1 MALLIRRPLSDLGL
15 TSILALI
22 GLVVLVCVSVLA
34 PWLLG
39 TAANQMDVLAMGQ
52 GPSAQHWLGT
62 DNLGRDILVR
72 TLVATRLSLTLAL
85 LATLMSVAIGVP
97 IGILL
102 ASAPAIIRTGGARV
116 IDAMLAFPGILLA
129 LVVTAIVGPS
139 ATGAVLAVGIANVP
153 TFARLSLVLA
163 SSTMG
168 QDYVQSA
175 RAVGLSRSQLL
186 LRHILPNVGDTLI
199 IAIATNLG
207 LSIVTIASLSFL
219 GLGVTPPDYD
229 WGGMLIEGVR
239 AIYVT
244 PLAAIAPAFGIA
256 MAGMVAAYAGE
267 AVAQLLNPRRRHRRM
282 ASASELPAQAPAL
295 AEAANGD
302 DAAALEARELRV
314 SFPGRDRWHQVV
326 RGVDITVRR
335 GEVVGIVG
343 ESGSGKS
350 LTALAI
356 SSLLPYPAQ
365 MRAAAHRIAG
375 RNPDAMPR
383 EEKDRHL
390 AENLAMVFQNP
401 MSSLNPAIRIG
412 TQLSEAVRRHRGL
425 DRLAAEAL
433 AVETLKEL
441 QVTAPQLRLRQ
452 YPHELSGGMRQRI
465 MIAMAL
471 MINPRVIVADEPTTA
486 LDVTVQREILKL
498 FKSIN
503 ERHGTAI
510 ILISHDLGVISQVC
524 DRTMV
529 MYAGRVVE
537 EGPTERLLRDPRHPY
552 TRSLLA
558 SVPHIEHG
566 PERVLRAIDGTP
578 PAFDAMPAGCS
589 FAPRCPD
596 ALERCRATDQHL
608 APAGATGR
616 VACWRH
622 DDLALEVTA

>member
-1 MALLIRRPLSDLGL
+1 MIARMRRFLSDLGL
-15 TSILALI
+15 TSALALI
-22 GLVVLVCVSVLA
+22 GLVILVIVSILA

-39 TAANQMDVLAMGQ
+39 PAANRIDVLAMGR
-52 GPSAQHWLGT
+52 GPSAEHWLGT
-62 DNLGRDILVR
+62 DNLGRDIAIR
-72 TLVATRLSLTLAL
+72 TLVATRLSLVLAL
-85 LATLMSVAIGVP
+85 QATLMSVVIAVP
-97 IGILL
+97 VGIVL
-102 ASAPAIIRTGGARV
+102 ASAPLVVRSAGARV

-139 ATGAVLAVGIANVP
+139 ATGAVLAVGIANAP

-175 RAVGLSRSQLL
+175 KAIGVSRLQLL

-244 PLAAIAPAFGIA
+244 PMAAIAPAFGIA
-256 MAGMVAAYAGE
+256 SAGMVAAYSGE
-267 AVAQLLNPRRRHRRM
+267 AVARLLNPRRRHRRTAD
-282 ASASELPAQAPAL
+282 ASQLAAEAPAPTP
-295 AEAANGD
+295 AGD
-302 DAAALEARELRV
+302 GGDAMVLEATDLRV
-314 SFPGRDRWHQVV
+314 SFPGRETWHQVV
-326 RGVDITVRR
+326 RGVDIAVRR
-335 GEVVGIVG
+335 GEVLGIVG

-356 SSLLPYPAQ
+356 SSLLPYPAHMQ
-365 MRAAAHRIAG
+365 ASAHRIAG
-375 RNPDAMPR
+375 RDPQAVPR
-383 EEKDRHL
+383 EERDRHL

-401 MSSLNPAIRIG
+401 MSSLNPAIHIG
-412 TQLSEAVRRHRGL
+412 TQLTEAARRHRGL
-425 DRLAAEAL
+425 DGMAAEAL

-441 QVTAPQLRLRQ
+441 QVSAPHLRLRQ

-471 MINPRVIVADEPTTA
+471 MVSPRIIVADEPTTA

-498 FKSIN
+498 FKAIN

-524 DRTMV
+524 DRTLV

-537 EGPTERLLRDPRHPY
+537 EGPTERLLRDTRHPY

-558 SVPHIEHG
+558 SVPDVDHG
-566 PERVLRAIDGTP
+566 PERLLRSIDGAP
-578 PAFDAMPAGCS
+578 PSFDAMPSGCS

-596 ALERCRATDQHL
+596 ALAHCHAADQRL
-608 APAGATGR
+608 APAGAAGG

-622 DDLALEVTA
+622 DDRAQEVPA